1 MSKDVKTTRRAM
13 LAGAAAVP
21 AITIAPTIALAGEPD
36 PIFAAIEKLQR
47 LNAEEDAVSIDIDRA
62 EEVIRRKLPLY
73 PHGYRPSGLIEWRSY
88 SAISGD
94 EIDRAR
100 EEFIRD
106 EVADFETIEQEYREK
121 KREYRASLRAGREW
135 DRKHGLASLRARQ
148 HRLIRAHFAATEE
161 LSKIKPTRLQARP
174 L

>member
-1 MSKDVKTTRRAM
+1 MSKDVKTTRRAI
-13 LAGAAAVP
+13 LAGAVATVP
-21 AITIAPTIALAGEPD
+21 AVAIAPRIAAAGPD

-62 EEVIRRKLPLY
+62 EEAIRRKLPPY

-100 EEFIRD
+100 EEFIQD
-106 EVADFETIEQEYREK
+106 KVADIETIEQDTG
-121 KREYRASLRAGREW
+121 KRSVSIVLRCEPAESGTGNMGWLRCV
-135 DRKHGLASLRARQ
+135 LASTGLSAHTLPPQRNYQTSCQPRLRART
-148 HRLIRAHFAATEE
+148 L
-161 LSKIKPTRLQARP
+161 
-174 L
+174 